1 MSLILDALKRA
12 ERERHSERSAALHD
26 LPGAQSARVP
36 RRWGRWLALAV
47 LALAIGAVMW
57 TARTRPKRVDTAAA
71 APAAEPAPAPES
83 APAPEPEV
91 MAPASIPARPAPTPA
106 PIPGTESVSSL
117 DDLTTETDIAL
128 EPAADPDPPPAPPL
142 AAGVKPQPQAP
153 VIASAPK
160 TPPPAEVDVDE
171 AAPEPEAQPTPP
183 LQNATPTSSATEA
196 APTSAVP
203 PALTQ
208 PAPLRRFREMPPDY
222 RADFPALTV
231 EVHVFERIASQR
243 FVLVNGRRYRQGER
257 MVEGPQVLE
266 IVQEGI
272 VLEYRGEKL
281 LYTLGR

>member
-12 ERERHSERSAALHD
+12 ERERNSERSAALHD
-26 LPGAQSARVP
+26 LPGAQLAGAP

-47 LALAIGAVMW
+47 LALAIGAVLW
-57 TARTRPKRVDTAAA
+57 TARTRPARVDTVATP
-71 APAAEPAPAPES
+71 APAAEPAPAP
-83 APAPEPEV
+83 APQA

-128 EPAADPDPPPAPPL
+128 EPAAEPEPAPAPPL

-160 TPPPAEVDVDE
+160 AQPLTEADIDEVAPPGA
-171 AAPEPEAQPTPP
+171 EAQPTPP
-183 LQNATPTSSATEA
+183 LQEASPATSAAEPTPTPAI
-196 APTSAVP
+196 P
-203 PALTQ
+203 PSLTQ

-231 EVHVFERIASQR
+231 EVHVFERIPSQR

-257 MVEGPQVLE
+257 MVEGPQVVE